1 MASTQ
6 TSAASALQK
15 LLTQDEYQSLSSQLS
30 SKLSQAFQ
38 EQADE
43 CACLLTL
50 HESEKQKN
58 GDLIAG
64 LRKDIESTQSELNNT
79 QQKLVALSEE
89 NKTLAT
95 KYDTAHEKLEHAEA
109 TRRTLEKSVDELR
122 HQRDTSTFSA
132 NALQSQFDFKE
143 TQLAQLKA
151 DMEHLRSELDAAV
164 QSKFQAMVNQDEVE
178 VKGKELQ
185 LKEAQLDKDRAR
197 MQQQIDMLNSEL
209 DKRNNDTIE
218 LRKES
223 NKTFLELQNKLELR
237 TSQHN
242 ALEEKYKRVE
252 QLYKERTKETNE
264 LRDRLTGQAQDE
276 IDYRV
281 HLEAQLNAQK
291 AFVQAHKEA
300 LDATKIKCADME
312 TTIVELKTRLDTQ
325 NETQAQLEAENEELK
340 RELAER
346 VEHFN
351 EQMKAADEMLFAVK
365 SENLDKSLETLSPY
379 AVEISKRLREGLTYT
394 DLIKLYAEA
403 SEELVV
409 KQGVIEALQGDMG
422 RIMEE
427 LKEVAP
433 KMRRKCDRL
442 HDALQVIDHVT
453 CAKEKLDHE
462 KCLVEKERDEI
473 KTQLAVTR
481 RENDRNKAYVKDLCK
496 QLCLFVK
503 KEAEERG
510 IPVPVTEERPPAVKR
525 ASLDLSSLVENRLL
539 TFSCVEELQQKNL
552 ELLEAV
558 RILEQELEKKSESLS
573 EMKMQQIQQESKSD
587 TEKQLEEM
595 KAQNEIQ
602 KQHLKYLMILLRQ
615 PSGDTSGIEYNEE
628 FQSFTARTRVS
639 VEVQTDDSTV
649 QYTVKDVEALRAKSA
664 ATVAKLES
672 RVTELLSSESKLR
685 QDLRTAESEAAEL
698 KIKLRKVV
706 TENEYKEEMLTTMRH
721 NAEITST
728 QVATLEKS
736 SQSYRESCIKNESV
750 VSALHEQL
758 KIVSKKLAQTEVDA
772 EQYKRELANM
782 GEKVKDLTL
791 AKEVHSKEQNLHV
804 QLMSHI
810 EGIKTQMDLS
820 ESMGKAKLESK
831 LEDSLK
837 ELNGLRHKLSEEQN
851 MHAAKIEML
860 NKNVDTMKRRLE
872 EEIEAKNRARQDLEK
887 VKEEVKRMENEVEK
901 LRGEVDVAKRVT
913 VNTGEKD
920 KQVDQMKYE
929 MMKLQAELK
938 ENQNMVTVTK
948 QNEKSIQE
956 ICTTF
961 EKHNRELTSQ
971 VKTAE
976 ATHQAKVAELTK
988 QINQLT
994 NELKKR
1000 PLTAQQT
1007 IPQTPVL
1014 SNSDTTN
1021 SEVGDLRQQL
1031 EQVRE
1036 QLRVSEMEREKAVA
1050 SYVRELQVHAE
1061 DSQVLP
1067 KLKQELS
1074 ELKSALQTLENEKQ
1088 AIQAKLVAAQN
1099 QLKERVTDVET
1110 EQYIVRQ
1117 ELEQARTYNETLF
1130 KALDELNSE
1139 CNLSLNEI
1147 ENSDQELRG
1156 NENVISVI
1164 KHLRQQSSLARIDKQ
1179 NIECENKVMKSELDM
1194 LKRKLNESN
1203 ELLNAERN
1211 KNQVNEKTLE
1221 KHTELVKKIEM
1232 MEVVSDSNRI
1242 LREDRDK
1249 LQAQLN
1255 AVMKEKETFDA
1266 KTVDPLKTKISQLA
1280 HDLEM
1285 RNQQVE
1291 HLKKQSES
1299 WKKRSETL
1307 VVKANKSNPEDI
1319 ERLNLEKETL
1329 SKQLKSERESYHAN
1343 LEDLKTLRAENA
1355 TQRDQLNQLT
1365 KQVNELKQTKE
1376 QLLKVKS
1383 ELETCKTELA
1393 QLTTVKKE
1401 LETGKTDITN
1411 LTTQL
1416 ETTNQKLATQGQQL
1430 ENTRKL
1436 ALQLK
1441 GANAKMKK
1449 EKEDADKAQALKTRT
1464 EEEDKTKN
1472 EAHEALLKEKDEQI
1486 AKIESAKT
1494 NLETEMNNFK
1504 ATLTQR
1510 EERMKEVLKKC
1521 RQKMA
1526 SQVLEMK
1533 QLKMQIAGG
1542 AGPSSG
1548 PSPDNE
1554 KLERTIAELR
1564 EEKEKL
1570 MRDNE
1575 ALQQKNNLLSRHLSV
1590 QSNSESMGAKPAQE
1604 PPTANIK
1611 PMSGAVTPWRET
1623 PFASIRPMLSMEP
1636 RTVVVTPT
1644 ALQPQNLE
1652 PSSSHMDYIASTST
1666 AVRQATILPT
1676 TMQQQPLQQTGAGQ
1690 QNRQTVGET
1699 AAESTQHEE
1708 GSASLPLQVE
1718 SPELDQQQS
1727 SSTTSSSTGASS
1739 AAASAQAASI
1749 VALVLPQERQDS
1761 TASQQMV
1768 SGSSSGVTGSSA
1780 GNSSQQQLVSG
1791 SSGAQT
1797 QQRVTGSSANGS
1809 ASQQQLVSG
1818 SNNSSSSSSTTSSS
1832 QTSQQMV
1839 TGSNQQDEPVAG
1851 PSQQYRQEVPS
1862 TSTSQQV
1869 SDNSSNTVTTS
1880 RTSTTQKRARSPSD
1894 VTDSL
1899 VTAEPISIEFQKL
1912 APFSNCLLFTKCALP
1927 TSSQR
1932 DQEDEIVV
1940 PDSDEEEEE
1949 EEDVDKTPPMSR
1961 MSPVVF
1967 GDEEHGNAVN
1977 FLSYNV
1983 TKSGSLIGVDQ
1994 FNSPPPQFQMSLM
2007 NMNNVSRSNPN
2018 LSGDTKVRLQPRDKS
2033 KSMFDLVIVSDG
2045 TDRNSVK
2052 RSRSSSKGKD
2062 KPKLRKR
2069 ESKSAENIS
2078 RRSSSDRKV
2087 AKQVVMSDESLLDNA
2102 KSMEDICK
2110 PEKDAKSME
2119 DITKPQ
2125 NGAKSME
2132 DVSGQPASA
2141 LARKD
2146 SIFARR
2152 RISITNNDFNRR
2164 GSRSNGNLTESV
2176 ENMAS
2181 TLLTRRGS
2189 INLNRKN
2196 SITRK
2201 MSVTNEPLLKKV
2213 GNKPSA
2219 EERETYESVAGSVL
2233 MRRDS
2238 VKRFPDM
2245 KQLRKQNTLNY
2256 ELDRNQSQSSESIG
2270 PLPRRDPFGDK
2281 QMSRSCSVTSVSEYK
2296 ETLRKLLKSQES
2308 IDESNETNA
2317 NNKKLESQSLVNI
2330 TEQVEGDENVN
2341 KSESNIHKMIAVAK
2355 PTSILKNKIDFVP
2368 IPLDKERTKQ
2378 NKDNNQTKARNF
2390 FGEDLDLGA
2399 IEYDAKSSRHE
2410 SSPSRAPYSRIM
2422 ANREDPLESRYSH
2435 IIANRIIVK
2444 PKQPQPDTKI
2454 QNGKD
2459 LHRRYLANQPH
2470 LKSNDY
2476 LIQTDFTAPARGYPT
2491 GDVRN
2496 YRDPSLDSSI
2506 EDLTPLKF
2514 TDFRSHDSVMNKLL
2528 ADSKQKA
2535 ENELGFVLGDSDVQ
2549 DEDLTQ
2555 AVTKFIDAEIKA
2567 IILQRYEEGEKPLD
2581 MSVPST
2587 ESKLFKTQNFTTKF
2601 IEIEREVCATQRIEG
2616 HDKKK
2621 KSVLIIK
2628 STEPIFSS
2636 IENTFVISTEPKDDV
2651 ILTSKFIQKEK
2662 EHSTALRA
2670 KKSKTPE
2677 CKVTDTAEVNSP
2689 SQKFTAE
2696 FIERERVYSS
2706 FQTPHLILC
2715 KKIGGRKSI
2724 PPPISDGLKTD
2735 SNIKRE
2741 LELTTKFLQM
2751 EREYCALQTQTVVQ
2765 AVRRSVDSLNMVNQN
2780 IQELIDFTQK
2790 FIDGE
2795 KKAVAKESINS
2806 SRSESTNNVP
2816 SQFVLKENSNYLPD
2830 HAHLKESIEEKIS
2843 SIKKKSPSRE
2853 KEESPSEKREKK
2865 KSPSQEKEKKKSP
2878 SQEKEKKRHV
2888 PTQDEIDM
2896 ILKRQSYDFA
2906 LSKMNMTGVV
2916 PNINAYKTP
2925 SRVSS
2930 QSSRDSEPSSRLHDM
2945 TPIGQR
2951 ERAEPDYAF
2960 IISQSNL
2967 NKQSFPQDKR
2977 SSFRVLKNDENRMS
2991 REEVL
2996 VEENVKTSSE
3006 DIPKELKSSIGKI
3019 PDSIQPNQE
3028 TTEEGSSPKLEIK
3041 RESSPPKGH
3050 TNFEKE
3056 PVNNYQQSTT
3066 KTKYTEQGTGIP
3078 TSENPEYSIM
3088 TKDTN
3093 VFEAVEPSVRE
3104 YASPEIET
3112 LDSRT
3117 KRLSG
3122 GERLPYEES
3131 MDKSESSIVNF
3142 FSASMET
3149 IKSRFTGHSD
3159 DFSDFVE
3166 NMESELA
3173 EAINDVTDQ
3182 QDETSD
3188 QFTNKLVETQAKP
3201 SPERKSS
3208 SKSFEDS
3215 HEEIEN
3221 KIVTSTDIP
3230 EKVVDGTVE
3239 QTPQC
3244 GDYLDHTETSH
3255 SESKLKESEVEES
3268 LPKNLKQKRQDSVH
3282 KDSLSEYSQSAD
3294 VTQESS
3300 HSAEVTNSVCDV
3312 EVTEKSAVDEAAD
3325 VKRKS
3330 VENAIDEESQK
3341 KVVNQE
3347 SLHDVDVVKDS
3358 VEEVKVTKDSAE
3370 EVHAMNTSIQ
3380 ENGSATQAPGD
3391 VINESIQENLSPKSS
3406 ASEILSDSTIDNQ
3419 LNECRNCPHTKVDS
3433 LDFLSDEELKCASDL
3448 VKEEGNLLD
3457 QLKKLEAEKRRVV
3470 SKDES
3475 IESGSQGES
3484 TLELVVEICQ
3494 EEVTLDDKSDD
3505 KSPDLVVTQE
3515 TSRIQDEVETFT
3527 TVLQETNTPKTK
3539 RKKKKKH
3546 HTSKEDLN
3554 QTIEPNKIKKSES
3567 ESEIST
3573 SSDLVRTDSQVSGEK
3588 TPDLKSVE
3596 ANVPP
3601 KTEDI
3606 IPLLKESDQLN
3617 VDSQEDNSASDTK
3630 SKSKKKKKKKS
3641 NKGIKEDSI
3650 TINQNVQQEVGGQKE
3665 ELIET
3670 EKEIDKLKPE
3680 PENIQVIEE
3689 NVKVIEEQ
3697 STETTPELKE
3707 ADDFIPIKKKK
3718 SKMTRHLT
3726 RAILDAMK
3734 GEAILQETDDDN
3746 CEETSPEDIPTDRV
3760 QTESTYTDETCED
3773 NTPDKVHLESTY
3785 THETSED
3792 NQGIYEDTP
3801 EYFEGV
3807 CRLDDVCEED
3817 EEFCR
3822 LDDECEE
3829 DEEFCRLDEVCDTIP
3844 EEESANEDNEFE
3856 HVGEVPRNE
3865 SVKKTQSVSV
3875 QTSLDNQA
3883 TTKQELVDKQA
3894 NSIQESKPL
3903 ESIKNQATSTKESI
3917 GNQATTIQESMETQA
3932 TSEQESAQRHSSS
3945 SPPQITSP
3953 PEHRVDINTGLDVIN
3968 CRLDI
3973 INQEISTIA
3982 HVLSN
3987 INNEIKHG
3995 SSTVVLDAAL
4005 ELSDRTSKLIKG
4017 ARAGHTG
4024 EPDAGKEEDN
4034 AR

>member
-1 MASTQ
+1 MPGKVKVKILSGRNLPVMDRSSDTTDAYVEV
-6 TSAASALQK
+6 K
-15 LLTQDEYQSLSSQLS
+15 LGTTTFKTDVCRKSLNPQWNSEWYRFELDDAELQDEPLQIRIMDHDTYSANDAIGKVYIDLNPLLLPQSTGSSTKNSDSLSSIS
-30 SKLSQAFQ
+30 SSSGGSVMSGWFP
-38 EQADE
+38 
-43 CACLLTL
+43 
-50 HESEKQKN
+50 
-58 GDLIAG
+58 
-64 LRKDIESTQSELNNT
+64 
-79 QQKLVALSEE
+79 V
-89 NKTLAT
+89 
-95 KYDTAHEKLEHAEA
+95 YDTMHGIRGEVNVIVK
-109 TRRTLEKSVDELR
+109 VDLFTDFNKFR
-122 HQRDTSTFSA
+122 
-132 NALQSQFDFKE
+132 QSSCGVQFFNSGVIPQGY
-143 TQLAQLKA
+143 TAQVI
-151 DMEHLRSELDAAV
+151 H
-164 QSKFQAMVNQDEVE
+164 
-178 VKGKELQ
+178 G
-185 LKEAQLDKDRAR
+185 
-197 MQQQIDMLNSEL
+197 
-209 DKRNNDTIE
+209 
-218 LRKES
+218 
-223 NKTFLELQNKLELR
+223 
-237 TSQHN
+237 
-242 ALEEKYKRVE
+242 
-252 QLYKERTKETNE
+252 
-264 LRDRLTGQAQDE
+264 
-276 IDYRV
+276 
-281 HLEAQLNAQK
+281 
-291 AFVQAHKEA
+291 FV
-300 LDATKIKCADME
+300 
-312 TTIVELKTRLDTQ
+312 
-325 NETQAQLEAENEELK
+325 
-340 RELAER
+340 
-346 VEHFN
+346 
-351 EQMKAADEMLFAVK
+351 
-365 SENLDKSLETLSPY
+365 
-379 AVEISKRLREGLTYT
+379 
-394 DLIKLYAEA
+394 
-403 SEELVV
+403 EELVV
-409 KQGVIEALQGDMG
+409 SDDPEYQWIEKIRTPRASNEARQTTFFKLSGEVQRKIGLKVLELGGNCVIGYHQVFDLEGESGIVVRGIGTAVTLVRTQDQDPSRPPGPGIPPQISLPPYSAPVPTVTNEDQRTPSFLTLPKLNLSRLSPTKNILQPLSRLSPRLKRKSNPVTVEQVANKVKTKPNASPGDHRTHSLDIGDPNGGEPDFNYSMNILLQQEDG
-422 RIMEE
+422 RKAAHSRKNRIMKA
-427 LKEVAP
+427 LTSIP
-433 KMRRKCDRL
+433 RSSRKIYKKFSSAD
-442 HDALQVIDHVT
+442 DNVS
-453 CAKEKLDHE
+453 
-462 KCLVEKERDEI
+462 
-473 KTQLAVTR
+473 LASKISIETT
-481 RENDRNKAYVKDLCK
+481 
-496 QLCLFVK
+496 
-503 KEAEERG
+503 EAM
-510 IPVPVTEERPPAVKR
+510 
-525 ASLDLSSLVENRLL
+525 LL
-539 TFSCVEELQQKNL
+539 GQ
-552 ELLEAV
+552 
-558 RILEQELEKKSESLS
+558 
-573 EMKMQQIQQESKSD
+573 
-587 TEKQLEEM
+587 
-595 KAQNEIQ
+595 
-602 KQHLKYLMILLRQ
+602 
-615 PSGDTSGIEYNEE
+615 
-628 FQSFTARTRVS
+628 
-639 VEVQTDDSTV
+639 
-649 QYTVKDVEALRAKSA
+649 
-664 ATVAKLES
+664 
-672 RVTELLSSESKLR
+672 
-685 QDLRTAESEAAEL
+685 
-698 KIKLRKVV
+698 V
-706 TENEYKEEMLTTMRH
+706 TEN
-721 NAEITST
+721 
-728 QVATLEKS
+728 
-736 SQSYRESCIKNESV
+736 
-750 VSALHEQL
+750 
-758 KIVSKKLAQTEVDA
+758 
-772 EQYKRELANM
+772 
-782 GEKVKDLTL
+782 G
-791 AKEVHSKEQNLHV
+791 
-804 QLMSHI
+804 
-810 EGIKTQMDLS
+810 
-820 ESMGKAKLESK
+820 
-831 LEDSLK
+831 EDSC
-837 ELNGLRHKLSEEQN
+837 S
-851 MHAAKIEML
+851 A
-860 NKNVDTMKRRLE
+860 VDDSF
-872 EEIEAKNRARQDLEK
+872 DL
-887 VKEEVKRMENEVEK
+887 
-901 LRGEVDVAKRVT
+901 
-913 VNTGEKD
+913 
-920 KQVDQMKYE
+920 
-929 MMKLQAELK
+929 
-938 ENQNMVTVTK
+938 
-948 QNEKSIQE
+948 
-956 ICTTF
+956 
-961 EKHNRELTSQ
+961 
-971 VKTAE
+971 
-976 ATHQAKVAELTK
+976 
-988 QINQLT
+988 
-994 NELKKR
+994 
-1000 PLTAQQT
+1000 
-1007 IPQTPVL
+1007 
-1014 SNSDTTN
+1014 
-1021 SEVGDLRQQL
+1021 
-1031 EQVRE
+1031 
-1036 QLRVSEMEREKAVA
+1036 
-1050 SYVRELQVHAE
+1050 
-1061 DSQVLP
+1061 
-1067 KLKQELS
+1067 
-1074 ELKSALQTLENEKQ
+1074 
-1088 AIQAKLVAAQN
+1088 
-1099 QLKERVTDVET
+1099 
-1110 EQYIVRQ
+1110 
-1117 ELEQARTYNETLF
+1117 
-1130 KALDELNSE
+1130 
-1139 CNLSLNEI
+1139 
-1147 ENSDQELRG
+1147 
-1156 NENVISVI
+1156 
-1164 KHLRQQSSLARIDKQ
+1164 
-1179 NIECENKVMKSELDM
+1179 
-1194 LKRKLNESN
+1194 
-1203 ELLNAERN
+1203 
-1211 KNQVNEKTLE
+1211 
-1221 KHTELVKKIEM
+1221 
-1232 MEVVSDSNRI
+1232 
-1242 LREDRDK
+1242 
-1249 LQAQLN
+1249 
-1255 AVMKEKETFDA
+1255 
-1266 KTVDPLKTKISQLA
+1266 
-1280 HDLEM
+1280 
-1285 RNQQVE
+1285 
-1291 HLKKQSES
+1291 
-1299 WKKRSETL
+1299 
-1307 VVKANKSNPEDI
+1307 
-1319 ERLNLEKETL
+1319 
-1329 SKQLKSERESYHAN
+1329 
-1343 LEDLKTLRAENA
+1343 
-1355 TQRDQLNQLT
+1355 
-1365 KQVNELKQTKE
+1365 
-1376 QLLKVKS
+1376 
-1383 ELETCKTELA
+1383 
-1393 QLTTVKKE
+1393 
-1401 LETGKTDITN
+1401 
-1411 LTTQL
+1411 
-1416 ETTNQKLATQGQQL
+1416 
-1430 ENTRKL
+1430 
-1436 ALQLK
+1436 
-1441 GANAKMKK
+1441 
-1449 EKEDADKAQALKTRT
+1449 
-1464 EEEDKTKN
+1464 
-1472 EAHEALLKEKDEQI
+1472 
-1486 AKIESAKT
+1486 
-1494 NLETEMNNFK
+1494 
-1504 ATLTQR
+1504 
-1510 EERMKEVLKKC
+1510 
-1521 RQKMA
+1521 
-1526 SQVLEMK
+1526 
-1533 QLKMQIAGG
+1533 
-1542 AGPSSG
+1542 
-1548 PSPDNE
+1548 
-1554 KLERTIAELR
+1554 
-1564 EEKEKL
+1564 
-1570 MRDNE
+1570 
-1575 ALQQKNNLLSRHLSV
+1575 
-1590 QSNSESMGAKPAQE
+1590 
-1604 PPTANIK
+1604 
-1611 PMSGAVTPWRET
+1611 
-1623 PFASIRPMLSMEP
+1623 
-1636 RTVVVTPT
+1636 
-1644 ALQPQNLE
+1644 
-1652 PSSSHMDYIASTST
+1652 
-1666 AVRQATILPT
+1666 
-1676 TMQQQPLQQTGAGQ
+1676 
-1690 QNRQTVGET
+1690 
-1699 AAESTQHEE
+1699 
-1708 GSASLPLQVE
+1708 
-1718 SPELDQQQS
+1718 
-1727 SSTTSSSTGASS
+1727 
-1739 AAASAQAASI
+1739 
-1749 VALVLPQERQDS
+1749 
-1761 TASQQMV
+1761 
-1768 SGSSSGVTGSSA
+1768 
-1780 GNSSQQQLVSG
+1780 
-1791 SSGAQT
+1791 
-1797 QQRVTGSSANGS
+1797 
-1809 ASQQQLVSG
+1809 
-1818 SNNSSSSSSTTSSS
+1818 SSSSSSTSLTSSS
-1832 QTSQQMV
+1832 SSSPPNFEPTSFEH
-1839 TGSNQQDEPVAG
+1839 SPFEPSSFEPSSFEPIIYNYEPVVDLSNIKYFPRRNSDFSDQVNLILSEKYPGDSLEQINQKREQEKRKLKAAERKREEEMNRKWVDEEDRRELDERVRVNEPLDNRRNTSTDNANAENTGNLQNVHLANKTKDQNETKNHENNTLLNPENAIETTSSNEGSPKSGNPSTFYGSLLDPNREDAPGRRYSDASQLSPHNG
-1851 PSQQYRQEVPS
+1851 PQPNMGRRYSSSDIGGNRISFESVYGRRLSDLPDLVTVKMSEKKRGGSLRDRSPREKTPPKNGTPLNSESGELGQSENNMENYKNQIGTTTHSNKILNSEHNKSSTFEDTKKSPLTATCSVEIKVEEVPS
-1862 TSTSQQV
+1862 ESSNSYEEGSNDVTQQIADSFSFLDRGTPPMSEMDRVDYSDEKNSGKAGTLNKSARPYLSNKNRIAYKETIFTPKTELMLTVTEPSIDSSSSRQV
-1869 SDNSSNTVTTS
+1869 SFDQSHDDLVLECNKEEIPFTGTHFLDLKPKLSKSYENLSSLNDEDLSPEKSFSLADLSEDSSHKKAVDRSKKVNMESFPSAPTITHYCDPVQVFGRSLEKLSEEEDSKSPSLNEEDAKIEHTKISFSMSGEEIENLADVDNELTTVIAKLTQSFQGEGIKRFKADYESGSDIAKFSQGVNSKLNQKAQGVIVSDDGDTNSPTKSRDASNQNTS
-1880 RTSTTQKRARSPSD
+1880 RPERSNPPQENNTRGNDTSNNNTNRGSGGDDGNDQSNRNHKR
-1894 VTDSL
+1894 
-1899 VTAEPISIEFQKL
+1899 EPQDK
-1912 APFSNCLLFTKCALP
+1912 
-1927 TSSQR
+1927 
-1932 DQEDEIVV
+1932 DE
-1940 PDSDEEEEE
+1940 EEKEEEE

-2535 ENELGFVLGDSDVQ
+2535 ENELGFVLGDSEVQ

-3066 KTKYTEQGTGIP
+3066 KTKYTEQGTDVP

-3173 EAINDVTDQ
+3173 EAINDVTSDQ
-3182 QDETSD
+3182 YETSD

-3268 LPKNLKQKRQDSVH
+3268 VTKNLKQKRQDSVH

-3330 VENAIDEESQK
+3330 VENAIDEESRK

-3448 VKEEGNLLD
+3448 AKEEGNLLD

-3515 TSRIQDEVETFT
+3515 TRPCSIQDEVDTFT
-3527 TVLQETNTPKTK
+3527 TVIQETNTPKTK

-3883 TTKQELVDKQA
+3883 TTKQELVEKQA

-3917 GNQATTIQESMETQA
+3917 GNQATTIQESMETQT

-4017 ARAGHTG
+4017 VRGGHTA
-4024 EPDAGKEEDN
+4024 EPDAGKEDDN